1 MAADGSIIIDTRI
14 QTEGLS
20 KGLNTIKAGMTRI
33 TAQVS
38 KMGETAK
45 NSFQRQIAT
54 VNSLYQS
61 YEKQERKVAELKSK
75 LDELGKSKTETE
87 EYKQISAQIKA
98 LETDFESVESKQR
111 EWLNMGFPVDSGPVK
126 DLDKQLDKIWMDM
139 EKLQSMPGI
148 VCYLVQP
155 GDTLWDI
162 AKQFYTTVEEIQ
174 KLNDLKG
181 ETINPMDSLLLMKKV
196 E

>member
-20 KGLNTIKAGMTRI
+20 KGLNTIKAGMIRI

-75 LDELGKSKTETE
+75 LDELGKSKIETE
-87 EYKQISAQIKA
+87 ELTIGGS
-98 LETDFESVESKQR
+98 F
-111 EWLNMGFPVDSGPVK
+111 MGF
-126 DLDKQLDKIWMDM
+126 
-139 EKLQSMPGI
+139 
-148 VCYLVQP
+148 
-155 GDTLWDI
+155 
-162 AKQFYTTVEEIQ
+162 
-174 KLNDLKG
+174 
-181 ETINPMDSLLLMKKV
+181 
-196 E
+196 

>member
-54 VNSLYQS
+54 VNSLYQAMKS
-61 YEKQERKVAELKSK
+61 RK
-75 LDELGKSKTETE
+75 
-87 EYKQISAQIKA
+87 
-98 LETDFESVESKQR
+98 
-111 EWLNMGFPVDSGPVK
+111 
-126 DLDKQLDKIWMDM
+126 
-139 EKLQSMPGI
+139 EKL
-148 VCYLVQP
+148 
-155 GDTLWDI
+155 
-162 AKQFYTTVEEIQ
+162 
-174 KLNDLKG
+174 LN
-181 ETINPMDSLLLMKKV
+181 
-196 E
+196 

>member
-54 VNSLYQS
+54 VDSLYQS

-75 LDELGKSKTETE
+75 LDELGKSKIETE
-87 EYKQISAQIKA
+87 GYKLISDQIKA
-98 LETDFESVESKQR
+98 LETDFEKVDLNSVNGSTWDSRLILDLLRIWISSWIKYGWIWKNCR
-111 EWLNMGFPVDSGPVK
+111 TNRKRCRYPVAH
-126 DLDKQLDKIWMDM
+126 
-139 EKLQSMPGI
+139 
-148 VCYLVQP
+148 
-155 GDTLWDI
+155 T
-162 AKQFYTTVEEIQ
+162 
-174 KLNDLKG
+174 
-181 ETINPMDSLLLMKKV
+181 
-196 E
+196 

>member
-20 KGLNTIKAGMTRI
+20 KGLSTIKAGMTRI

-75 LDELGKSKTETE
+75 LDELGKSKIETE
-87 EYKQISAQIKA
+87 EYKQISDQIKA
-98 LETDFESVESKQR
+98 LETDFE
-111 EWLNMGFPVDSGPVK
+111 
-126 DLDKQLDKIWMDM
+126 
-139 EKLQSMPGI
+139 
-148 VCYLVQP
+148 
-155 GDTLWDI
+155 
-162 AKQFYTTVEEIQ
+162 
-174 KLNDLKG
+174 
-181 ETINPMDSLLLMKKV
+181 KKNRI
-196 E
+196 

>member
-20 KGLNTIKAGMTRI
+20 KGLSTIKAGMTRI

-61 YEKQERKVAELKSK
+61 YEKQEKNNK
-75 LDELGKSKTETE
+75 LVLVM
-87 EYKQISAQIKA
+87 QNLQKA
-98 LETDFESVESKQR
+98 AARVTKREESVKNQHYGGKRWSLCHIQSKS
-111 EWLNMGFPVDSGPVK
+111 NNIFTHG
-126 DLDKQLDKIWMDM
+126 
-139 EKLQSMPGI
+139 
-148 VCYLVQP
+148 C
-155 GDTLWDI
+155 
-162 AKQFYTTVEEIQ
+162 
-174 KLNDLKG
+174 
-181 ETINPMDSLLLMKKV
+181 
-196 E
+196 